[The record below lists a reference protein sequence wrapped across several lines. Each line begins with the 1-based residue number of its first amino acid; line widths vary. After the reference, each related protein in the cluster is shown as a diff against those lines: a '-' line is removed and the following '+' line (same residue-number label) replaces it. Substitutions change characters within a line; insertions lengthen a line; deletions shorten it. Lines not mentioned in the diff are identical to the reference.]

1 VILKNKQLKLSIIIP
16 TLNESEQIE
25 YCLNGLQLLR
35 QQGHEIIVVDG
46 GSNDNTVSLALPF
59 CDRVMQSK
67 KSRAIQMNSGA
78 AEATGDC
85 ILFLHADT
93 ILPSKIIDL
102 FLPLQNIEK
111 KWGRFD
117 IRLSGRDGLFR
128 VIETCMNIRSR
139 ITGIATGDQV
149 VFVGKELFDEING
162 FPEIA
167 LMEDIAIS
175 RLLLKRSKP
184 VCFREIVISSSRRW
198 EENGIIKTIL
208 KMWAI
213 RLLYFFYVD
222 TNRLDKIYS

>member
-1 VILKNKQLKLSIIIP
+1 LKNNKLILSIVVP
-16 TLNESEQIE
+16 TLNESKQIE
-25 YCLNGLQLLR
+25 HCLNGLQLLR

-46 GSNDNTVSLALPF
+46 GSNDNTVSLALPL
-59 CDRVMQSK
+59 CDRVIQSK

-78 AEATGDC
+78 AEATGHC

-93 ILPSKIIDL
+93 TLPSDVVNF
-102 FLPLQNIEK
+102 FLQVQNIEK

-128 VIETCMNIRSR
+128 IIETCMNIRSR
-139 ITGIATGDQV
+139 ITGIATGDQA
-149 VFVGKELFDEING
+149 VFVGKELFNEING

-184 VCFREIVISSSRRW
+184 ICFRERVISSSRRW

-213 RLLYFFYVD
+213 RFLYFFHVD
-222 TNRLDKIYS
+222 ANRLAKIYS

>member
-1 VILKNKQLKLSIIIP
+1 MKNNKLILSIVVP
-16 TLNESEQIE
+16 TLNESKQIE
-25 YCLNGLQLLR
+25 HCLNGLQLLR

-46 GSNDNTVSLALPF
+46 GSNDNTVSLALPL
-59 CDRVMQSK
+59 CDRVIQSK

-78 AEATGDC
+78 AEATGHC

-93 ILPSKIIDL
+93 TLSSDVVNF
-102 FLPLQNIEK
+102 FLEVQNIEK

-128 VIETCMNIRSR
+128 IIETCMNIRSR
-139 ITGIATGDQV
+139 ITGIATGDQA
-149 VFVGKELFDEING
+149 VFVGKELFNEING

-184 VCFREIVISSSRRW
+184 ICFRERVISSSRRW

-213 RLLYFFYVD
+213 RFLYFFHVD
-222 TNRLDKIYS
+222 ANRLAKIY